1 MRLPLSNPV
10 GRFVIRT
17 VCLGLG
23 LGSLSAQGQPAGGT
37 PPPAPKIQF
46 DEMIHDFGR
55 VRSGA
60 VMKHEFAFTNAG
72 GADLVIDDVLP
83 ACGCTTI
90 TDFTRTIPPGG
101 KASLTLEFNSFSL
114 QGEQIKTMLVKSND
128 PLQPNLVLQLKG
140 IYWSPIEIYPLTA
153 LLFLPPHT
161 DQKLSTTV
169 RIVNQMEQPLK
180 LEAPVSSVPY
190 LTARVSEATP
200 GKEFHV
206 VVDTV
211 PPFPHQDIQA
221 TIRLA
226 TNSKETPIIELNVV
240 VIAQPEILI
249 TPPQMFLPAE
259 LPPVP
264 EPYTISIRNQSP
276 GAITLKDPACNA
288 PGAKV
293 ELRETTAGKDFELVV
308 RFPQEMAKDPAQS
321 FQITVNTSLA
331 SQPQISIPVQFVQPP
346 SASPRGRE

>member
-1 MRLPLSNPV
+1 VLV
-10 GRFVIRT
+10 
-17 VCLGLG
+17 LGLTG
-23 LGSLSAQGQPAGGT
+23 ASAQTQPSK
-37 PPPAPKIQF
+37 APKIQF
-46 DEMIHDFGR
+46 EQMIHDFGR

-60 VMKHEFAFTNAG
+60 IMKHEFTFTNAG
-72 GADLVIDDVLP
+72 NADLVIDNVLP

-90 TDFTRTIPPGG
+90 TEFTRTIPPGG

-128 PLQPNLVLQLKG
+128 PVQPNLVLQLKG
-140 IYWSPIEIYPLTA
+140 IYWTPIEIYPLTA

-169 RIVNQMEQPLK
+169 RVVNQMEQPLK
-180 LEAPVSSVPY
+180 LEAPVSSVPQ

-211 PPFPHQDIQA
+211 PPFAHQDIQA

-226 TNSKETPIIELNVV
+226 TNSKETPSIEINVV

-249 TPPQMFLPAE
+249 TPAQMFLPVE
-259 LPPVP
+259 LPAIS
-264 EPYTISIRNQSP
+264 EPYTINIRNQSP
-276 GAITLKDPACNA
+276 NAITLKDAACNA

-293 ELRETTAGKDFELVV
+293 ELREITAGKDFELVV
-308 RFPQEMAKDPAQS
+308 RFSQEMAKDPAQPY
-321 FQITVNTSLA
+321 QITVNTSLA
-331 SQPQISIPVQFVQPP
+331 SQPQVSIPVQFIRPP
-346 SASPRGRE
+346 PVSPRGR

>member
-1 MRLPLSNPV
+1 MKHIMNAFSRSLGLLACLLFGLMPLS
-10 GRFVIRT
+10 
-17 VCLGLG
+17 
-23 LGSLSAQGQPAGGT
+23 SLAQLAP
-37 PPPAPKIQF
+37 PPPAPQIKF

-60 VMKHEFAFTNAG
+60 IMKHAFAFTNAG
-72 GADLVIDDVLP
+72 NADLIIDNVLP

-90 TDFTRTIPPGG
+90 TEFTRVIPPGG

-128 PLQPNLVLQLKG
+128 PVQPNLVLQLKG
-140 IYWSPIEIYPLTA
+140 VYWSPIEIYPLTA

-180 LEAPVSSVPY
+180 LEAPVSSVPQ
-190 LTARVSEATP
+190 LTARLIEAKA

-211 PPFPHQDIQA
+211 PPFAHKDIQA

-226 TNSKETPIIELNVV
+226 TNSKETPGIELNVV
-240 VIAQPEILI
+240 VIAQPELLI
-249 TPPQMFLPAE
+249 TPPHMFLPVE
-259 LPPVP
+259 LPPVT
-264 EPYTISIRNQSP
+264 EPYTISIRNQSKD
-276 GAITLKDPACNA
+276 AIALKDAACNA

-293 ELRETTAGKDFELVV
+293 EIREINAGKDFELVV
-308 RFPQEMAKDPAQS
+308 RFSQEMAKDATQS
-321 FQITVNTSLA
+321 FQITVNTSLP
-331 SQPQISIPVQFVQPP
+331 SQPQISIPVQFVRPP
-346 SASPRGRE
+346 SALPHKR

>member
-1 MRLPLSNPV
+1 MTFMLPATRS
-10 GRFVIRT
+10 F
-17 VCLGLG
+17 CLL
-23 LGSLSAQGQPAGGT
+23 LTSLLALVPCALPAQTAA
-37 PPPAPKIQF
+37 PAPKIHF
-46 DEMIHDFGR
+46 EEMIHDFGR

-60 VMKHEFAFTNAG
+60 IMKHEFSFTNSG
-72 GADLVIDDVLP
+72 NADLIIDNVLP

-101 KASLTLEFNSFSL
+101 KASLTLEFNSNSL

-128 PLQPNLVLQLKG
+128 PIQPNLVLQLKG
-140 IYWSPIEIYPLTA
+140 LYWTPIEIYPLTA

-169 RIVNQMEQPLK
+169 RVVNQMEQPLK
-180 LEAPVSSVPY
+180 LEAPVSSVPQ
-190 LTARVSEATP
+190 LTARLIEVTP

-211 PPFPHQDIQA
+211 PPFPHKDIQA
-221 TIRLA
+221 TIKLA
-226 TNSKETPIIELNVV
+226 TNSKETPSIDLNIV

-249 TPPQMFLPAE
+249 TPSQMFLPVE
-259 LPPVP
+259 LPPVS

-276 GAITLKDPACNA
+276 NAITLKDAACNA

-293 ELRETTAGKDFELVV
+293 EIREINAGKDFELVV
-308 RFPQEMAKDPAQS
+308 KFSQEMAKDPTQS

-331 SQPQISIPVQFVQPP
+331 SHPQISIPVQFVQPP
-346 SASPRGRE
+346 SASPRKR

>member
-1 MRLPLSNPV
+1 MNHNMIALI
-10 GRFVIRT
+10 RFPGLLAALL
-17 VCLGLG
+17 LGFAPML
-23 LGSLSAQGQPAGGT
+23 LRAQAAA
-37 PPPAPKIQF
+37 PPPAPQIKF

-60 VMKHEFAFTNAG
+60 IMKHAFTFSNVG
-72 GADLVIDDVLP
+72 TADLIIDNVLP

-90 TDFTRTIPPGG
+90 TDFTRVIAPGG

-114 QGEQIKTMLVKSND
+114 QGEQVKTMLVKSND
-128 PLQPNLVLQLKG
+128 PMQPNLVLQLKG
-140 IYWSPIEIYPLTA
+140 LYWMPIEIYPLTA

-161 DQKLSTTV
+161 DQKLSTTI

-180 LEAPVSSVPY
+180 LEAPVSNLPQLS
-190 LTARVSEATP
+190 ARLIEAKP

-211 PPFPHQDIQA
+211 PPFAHKDIQA
-221 TIRLA
+221 VIKLA
-226 TNSKETPIIELNVV
+226 TNSTETPSIDLNVV
-240 VIAQPEILI
+240 VIAQPEILVN
-249 TPPQMFLPAE
+249 PANMYLPVE

-276 GAITLKDPACNA
+276 NPVILKDAACTA

-293 ELRETTAGKDFELVV
+293 EIRETSAGKEFELIV
-308 RFPQEMAKDPAQS
+308 RFPQEMAKEPEKIH
-321 FQITVNTSLA
+321 QITVTTSLA
-331 SQPQISIPVQFVQPP
+331 SHPQITIPVQFVR
-346 SASPRGRE
+346 SAAISPRHR

>member
-1 MRLPLSNPV
+1 MKHIPLNFLAALAAITALQIASFATAQSEPV
-10 GRFVIRT
+10 K
-17 VCLGLG
+17 
-23 LGSLSAQGQPAGGT
+23 
-37 PPPAPKIQF
+37 PAPQIKF

-55 VRSGA
+55 VRSGEI
-60 VMKHEFAFTNAG
+60 MKHEFTFTNAG
-72 GADLVIDDVLP
+72 NVDLIIDDVLP

-90 TDFTRTIPPGG
+90 TEFTRTIPPGG

-128 PLQPNLVLQLKG
+128 PVQPNLVLQLKG
-140 IYWSPIEIYPLTA
+140 VYWSPIEIYPLTA
-153 LLFLPPHT
+153 LLFMPPHT

-180 LEAPVSSVPY
+180 LEAPVSSVPQ

-221 TIRLA
+221 TIRLT
-226 TNSKETPIIELNVV
+226 TNSAETPSIELNVV
-240 VIAQPEILI
+240 VIAQPEIVI
-249 TPPQMFLPAE
+249 TPPQMFLPVE

-264 EPYTISIRNQSP
+264 EPYTISIRNQSKDN
-276 GAITLKDPACNA
+276 ITLKDAACNA

-293 ELRETTAGKDFELVV
+293 EIREINPGKDFELIV
-308 RFPQEMAKDPAQS
+308 RFSQEMAKDPEQS
-321 FQITVNTSLA
+321 YQITVNTSLA
-331 SQPQISIPVQFVQPP
+331 SQPQISIPVQFVRPP
-346 SASPRGRE
+346 SPSRRDR

>member
-1 MRLPLSNPV
+1 MKHIMNLPTRSL
-10 GRFVIRT
+10 
-17 VCLGLG
+17 CLLAALFFGLAPS
-23 LGSLSAQGQPAGGT
+23 SLRAQLA
-37 PPPAPKIQF
+37 PPPLAPQVKF

-60 VMKHEFAFTNAG
+60 IMKHEFTFSNSG
-72 GADLVIDDVLP
+72 KADLIIDNVLP

-90 TDFTRTIPPGG
+90 TEFTRVIPPGG

-128 PLQPNLVLQLKG
+128 PVQPNLVLQLKG
-140 IYWSPIEIYPLTA
+140 VYWMPIEVYPLTA

-169 RIVNQMEQPLK
+169 RVVNQMEQPLK
-180 LEAPVSSVPY
+180 LEAPVSSVPQ
-190 LTARVSEATP
+190 LTARLIEVTP

-211 PPFPHQDIQA
+211 PPFPHKDIQA
-221 TIRLA
+221 TIKLA
-226 TNSKETPIIELNVV
+226 TNSKETPSIDLNIV

-249 TPPQMFLPAE
+249 TPSQMFLPVE
-259 LPPVP
+259 LPPVS

-276 GAITLKDPACNA
+276 NAITLKDAACNA

-293 ELRETTAGKDFELVV
+293 EIREINAGKDFELVV
-308 RFPQEMAKDPAQS
+308 RFSQEMAKDPTQS

-331 SQPQISIPVQFVQPP
+331 SHPQISIPVQFVQPP
-346 SASPRGRE
+346 SASPRKR